1 MKILQTK
8 KRMFAF
14 FMPGFLLGILYVNLI
29 AGQYLAESGVFSEY
43 FLKQY
48 ALAEVTAPEYIVY
61 LARIRLL
68 PFLVMTGLIF
78 TRARRIAAGIF
89 LVWTGFLGGMLL
101 TMAAFSMGVK
111 GIILCIVGV
120 LPQFILYIPAYVVLL
135 WYAMTASISIW
146 NRQKTVFVVLMMAMG
161 IVLEGYINPLLLQAF
176 LKTL

>member
-1 MKILQTK
+1 MKTLQTK

-29 AGQYLAESGVFSEY
+29 AGQYLAESGIFSEY

-61 LARIRLL
+61 LAGTRLF

-120 LPQFILYIPAYVVLL
+120 MPQFILYIPAYVVLL
-135 WYAMTASISIW
+135 WYAMTVSISTW
-146 NRQKTVFVVLMMAMG
+146 NRQKTVFVVLMMTMG
-161 IVLEGYINPLLLQAF
+161 IVLEAYINPLFLQVF